1 MPSSWVTSWVFV
13 AATAISVAS
22 SDVATDANSAS
33 DDSVDAA
40 QLTTLSHRPIGEAAS
55 LLATYTGQAAT
66 NLKGGFQYGREYAGR
81 ILVQGRFDLQRT
93 LALGGQITVFL
104 TNRHG
109 RELSATAIGNNTSV
123 QEVYGPQETGLALVA
138 YQQEYLDGRLELE
151 AGRIVAN
158 TAFLDSPSY
167 CHFQSNSV
175 CPCPTFIFKTSNFTF
190 FPAPSWGAHIKAWTN
205 SRWYVHGGVYEVN
218 PEKKRPSA
226 NGFDWSTRSATGV
239 IVPFEIGYQTSG
251 KEDRLPRHYR
261 LGGWRDTGDYSDPS
275 RDEAGDLAIF
285 SGSPRAIRAGRA
297 GLFVQL
303 EQTIRRDAFSDR
315 SLTIFGVAMA
325 GTSGRVVEDR
335 FLEIGLVQAGTFRGR
350 DDDTFGFVFNEQR
363 FSRWAL
369 ENGRAARAA
378 SGGVHRPPRNQMMFE
393 LAYGAQLT
401 PRVRISPNIQYIAH
415 PDQMAD
421 PFQAK
426 DTPDAL
432 IIGLKFTV
440 DAPIPLPP
448 RMRRTRSWR
457 G

>member
-1 MPSSWVTSWVFV
+1 MTTLVFV
-13 AATAISVAS
+13 AAAAISVAS
-22 SDVATDANSAS
+22 FDVAADPNSAS
-33 DDSVDAA
+33 DDSVEVA
-40 QLTTLSHRPIGEAAS
+40 QLTTLSHRPIGEAVS
-55 LLATYTGQAAT
+55 LLASYTGQAAT
-66 NLKGGFQYGREYAGR
+66 NLKGGFRYGSEYAGR
-81 ILVQGRFDLQRT
+81 ILVQGRFDLHRT
-93 LALGGQITVFL
+93 LAFGGQITVFL

-123 QEVYGPQETGLALVA
+123 QEVYGPQSTGLALVA
-138 YQQEYLDGRLELE
+138 YHQDYLDGRVDLE

-158 TAFLDSPSY
+158 TAFLNSPSY

-190 FPAPSWGAHIKAWTN
+190 FPAPSWGAHIKAWTT

-218 PEKKRPSA
+218 PEQKRPSA
-226 NGFDWSTRSATGV
+226 NGFNWSTRPATGV
-239 IVPFEIGYQTSG
+239 IVPFEIGYQRSG
-251 KEDRLPRHYR
+251 KDNRLPRHYR
-261 LGGWRDTGDYSDPS
+261 LGGWRDTGDYADPS

-285 SGSPRAIRAGRA
+285 SGRPRAIRAGRS

-303 EQTIRRDAFSDR
+303 DQTIRRDTFSDR
-315 SLTIFGVAMA
+315 SLTIFGVAMTS
-325 GTSGRVVEDR
+325 TSGRVVEDR
-335 FLEIGLVQAGTFRGR
+335 FLEIGLVQTGTFHGR
-350 DDDTFGFVFNEQR
+350 NDDTFGFVINEQR

-378 SGGVHRPPRNQMMFE
+378 SGGARRPRRNQVMFE

-421 PFQAK
+421 PFQAR

-440 DAPIPLPP
+440 DAPISLPRKP
-448 RMRRTRSWR
+448 SA
-457 G
+457 GIKSGVS